1 MSKKKILLAEP
12 VIPKKE
18 TIALT
23 KKVLDD
29 NFPNEGK
36 FTKLFENK
44 LSKLLNVRYVVTS
57 TSGTISIFLA
67 LKAVGIKKGDEI
79 IIPNLTFPA
88 TANAVMLAGGKP
100 VLVDVDEK
108 NLLINEINLL
118 QKITKKTKAIIP
130 VHISGRGSNIN
141 KILKIAKYNKY
152 LLLKMLQKL
161 LCQKLMENIWVHL
174 VILDVFLLHQ
184 TKLLQLAKVAL

>member
-67 LKAVGIKKGDEI
+67 LKAVWR
-79 IIPNLTFPA
+79 
-88 TANAVMLAGGKP
+88 
-100 VLVDVDEK
+100 
-108 NLLINEINLL
+108 
-118 QKITKKTKAIIP
+118 
-130 VHISGRGSNIN
+130 S
-141 KILKIAKYNKY
+141 
-152 LLLKMLQKL
+152 
-161 LCQKLMENIWVHL
+161 
-174 VILDVFLLHQ
+174 
-184 TKLLQLAKVAL
+184 